1 MSAHGPSRHFAATQ
15 QFGRSG
21 AKRTFSDRD
30 YLMSE
35 KGAALKREILIG
47 RFVTGTTIVADDGQM
62 VALRG

>member
-1 MSAHGPSRHFAATQ
+1 MGLRVISRR
-15 QFGRSG
+15 RSNSVALG

-47 RFVTGTTIVADDGQM
+47 RFVTGTTIVADGGQM